1 MGRRAVI
8 GLLAVSLT
16 ACAAAP
22 AGPPPA
28 GGSAS
33 TEPAAS
39 PSVGSQIVA
48 VVGTPFYLI
57 YKTVVCAATIVI
69 APPVAGLA
77 AISDRDD
84 KDVIRRRIDEGTTQN
99 CGGSWVLSPTS
110 P

>member
-22 AGPPPA
+22 AGPSPGDGSAGAPPA
-28 GGSAS
+28 
-33 TEPAAS
+33 TS
-39 PSVGSQIVA
+39 PSLGSLIVA
-48 VVGTPFYLI
+48 VVGTPFYLV

-77 AISDRDD
+77 AMTDRED
-84 KDVIRRRIDEGTTQN
+84 KNVIRQRIDEGTTQN